1 MCKAFNHRIILK
13 CIREIRFILL
23 ITVLFVLT
31 GAQGV
36 MAQDKEQESKSYGED
51 ITLQDTTAVSK
62 LLEKPED
69 YVGKRVLV
77 KGRIVNVC
85 KKRGCWMALSGDKEF
100 QSIRIKVDDGVIVF
114 PFESKGKLALAEGE
128 VETFEMSI
136 EQTKKYLKHEAECN
150 GDPFDEASIT
160 KPMVM
165 VQIKGSGA
173 VIYE

>member
-1 MCKAFNHRIILK
+1 MCRALK
-13 CIREIRFILL
+13 NYISMVLIREIRFILL
-23 ITVLFVLT
+23 ITVLFVLAAGQVAT
-31 GAQGV
+31 
-36 MAQDKEQESKSYGED
+36 AQDKEQKSKSYGEGV
-51 ITLQDTTAVSK
+51 TLKDTTAVSK
-62 LLEKPED
+62 LFEKPED
-69 YVGKRVLV
+69 YVGKKVLV

-100 QSIRIKVDDGVIVF
+100 QSIRIKVDDGVIIF
-114 PFESKGKLALAEGE
+114 PFESRGKLALAEGE
-128 VETFEMSI
+128 VETFELSI

-160 KPMVM
+160 KPMLM